1 MPADIMTGTSF
12 LRRVSLHRLRKS
24 VTSLQI
30 EEPEPVIDEESGRRA
45 PVVPKTQTVLLL
57 HAAKQPYVLTDNYP
71 VPLIRED
78 SEVLVRTQVIGL
90 NPIDW
95 KAP

>member
-1 MPADIMTGTSF
+1 MTGTSF
-12 LRRVSLHRLRKS
+12 LRRVSLHRVRKS
-24 VTSLQI
+24 VTSPQVEGPEQVI
-30 EEPEPVIDEESGRRA
+30 GEPFDRRA
-45 PVVPKTQTVLLL
+45 PVLPETQTVLLL
-57 HAAKQPYVLTDNYP
+57 HAAKRPYVLTGGYP
-71 VPLIRED
+71 VPPLQEC